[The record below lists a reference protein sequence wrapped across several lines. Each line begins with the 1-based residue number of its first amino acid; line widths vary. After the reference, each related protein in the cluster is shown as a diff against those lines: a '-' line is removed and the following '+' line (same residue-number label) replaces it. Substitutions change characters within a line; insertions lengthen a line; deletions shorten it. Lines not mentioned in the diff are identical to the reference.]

1 MKVLITTP
9 TFPPYNSGL
18 GNAAK
23 RQAQALISLGVEVVV
38 ATGGANRNTRED
50 ASGWRVEEFNV
61 SGSDSL
67 VNPVRGNAGS
77 YRDFLL
83 GSKFD
88 VILMNAWQTW
98 STDLCL
104 RHLADIPGKKI
115 LYSHCLSTN
124 VFFWDRPF
132 KSLARYLLWRPYF
145 FRLKRVLRQL
155 DALVALAPTGCDTRF
170 EDVKMARA
178 LGVPIFVVPNAISE
192 EAMRSLDGGLLSM
205 EHRNQIMSVGSYDWL
220 KGHDFV
226 LRTYAMS
233 VAKNSIALKFFG
245 QEFTPYVEKLK
256 SLAIEL
262 GIADQFLHFHE
273 GVSGNELLEE
283 YKKSLAFVFGSRTE
297 CQPLVLLDAMATGT
311 PFVSRPS
318 GCIDSLP
325 GGAAV
330 SNEQLAAAS
339 LDSLLSDPV
348 EWNVRSAAG
357 IAAVRAQHYPE
368 AAGRKLVNVLAEI
381 LGAQQIV

>member
-18 GNAAK
+18 GNAAM

-38 ATGGANRNTRED
+38 ATGGASRNTRED
-50 ASGWRVEEFNV
+50 GNGWRVEEFNV

-67 VNPVRGNAGS
+67 VNPIRGNAGS

-124 VFFWDRPF
+124 VVFWDRPF

-145 FRLKRVLRQL
+145 FRLKGVLRQL
-155 DALVALAPTGCDTRF
+155 DALIALAPTGCDTRF

-192 EAMRSLDGGLLSM
+192 EAMRSLEGGLLSR

-233 VAKNSIALKFFG
+233 AAKNAIALKFFG

-256 SLAIEL
+256 RLAVEL
-262 GIADQFLHFHE
+262 GIADQFLSFHE

-311 PFVSRPS
+311 PFVSRSS

-325 GGAAV
+325 GGFAAF
-330 SNEQLAAAS
+330 NEKLAAAS
-339 LDSLLSDPV
+339 LDRLLSDTKD
-348 EWNVRSAAG
+348 WAAYSAAG
-357 IAAVRAQHYPE
+357 IAAVRERHYPE
-368 AAGRKLVNVLAEI
+368 AAGRKLGNVFTEI
-381 LGAQQIV
+381 LGAKQIV